1 MRSLLY
7 PHRPSPEMAVA
18 DLDAANATRYCRDCG
33 NPDCPN
39 VSTDPYWSR
48 CPASDRLAFA
58 AAKRH
63 AVERGEKVVAAF
75 GRIAPHSRRRVG
87 K

>member
-1 MRSLLY
+1 MRPTAPIY
-7 PHRPSPEMAVA
+7 PIECA
-18 DLDAANATRYCRDCG
+18 DLDAPTLPDLPPETQATF
-33 NPDCPN
+33 
-39 VSTDPYWSR
+39 T
-48 CPASDRLAFA
+48 A
-58 AAKRH
+58 AVRH

>member
-1 MRSLLY
+1 MRSLLF
-7 PHRPSPEMAVA
+7 PHRPFPEMAVA
-18 DLDAANATRYCRDCG
+18 DLDAPDLVDLPAT
-33 NPDCPN
+33 
-39 VSTDPYWSR
+39 TQ
-48 CPASDRLAFA
+48 ATFTA
-58 AAKRH
+58 AVRH